1 MESKRKIEIDI
12 FTLIAI
18 SIIAWSIANILH
30 EVIGHAGSAALM
42 GIPVRAVSTTTI
54 YIEWSQ
60 IKSAAEIQ
68 IIHAAGAGL
77 NLLSGMIALL
87 YLRSEMIKDSA
98 TRYFLWLFSTV
109 SFIIVTFNLISLPLI
124 GGGDWSVIIQE
135 TNNQAMWKAIIVGV
149 GVILTIAGYA
159 LPMRY
164 WLPDMRGH
172 RKTLLNITVIPV
184 LTMII
189 VQSLSL
195 IESPFSRL
203 PPENNHLLASVFAY
217 LHFVLW
223 VILVNILPVPR
234 STRRVES
241 ISLPRSNIYLS
252 IGLIVGVLFIGILGP
267 GLGPLEQDPRLR

>member
-18 SIIAWSIANILH
+18 SIIAWSIANFLH

>member
-234 STRRVES
+234 STRRVGS

>member
-18 SIIAWSIANILH
+18 SIIAWSIANFLH

-135 TNNQAMWKAIIVGV
+135 TINQAMWKAIIVGV

>member
-18 SIIAWSIANILH
+18 SIIAWSIANFLH

-135 TNNQAMWKAIIVGV
+135 TNNQAMWKAIIIGV

>member
-18 SIIAWSIANILH
+18 SIIAWSIANFLH
-30 EVIGHAGSAALM
+30 EVIGHAGSAASM
-42 GIPVRAVSTTTI
+42 GIRVRAVSTTTI